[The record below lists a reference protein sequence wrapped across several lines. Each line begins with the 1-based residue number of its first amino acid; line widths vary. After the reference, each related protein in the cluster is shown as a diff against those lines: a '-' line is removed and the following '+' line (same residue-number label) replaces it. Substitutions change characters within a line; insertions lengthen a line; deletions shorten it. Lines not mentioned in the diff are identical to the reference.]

1 MNYSDL
7 KQTPLMLRDWALE
20 DQPMGKIETLG
31 SASLTNAELL
41 SIVIGS
47 GSKGENV
54 LDLSKRILAAVG
66 NNIIGLAKM
75 SQDDLM
81 KFKGIGQKKAS
92 RIVASME
99 LTRRRM
105 AEPVIGL
112 TQIRNSKDIYRC
124 VSPKMVDLQHE
135 ECLLLLMNNQHRVLD
150 VKRVSKG
157 GVSETTVDPKI
168 ILKFALDK
176 LASSIILVHNHPSG
190 NPRPSMA
197 DDKITHKLK
206 QACDNMDIQF
216 LDHIIVAA
224 ESYYSYADEGKL

>member
-7 KQTPLMLRDWALE
+7 KHTPLMLRDWALE

-47 GSKGENV
+47 GSRGENA

-66 NNIIGLAKM
+66 SIAGLAKM

-105 AEPVIGL
+105 AEPVIEL
-112 TQIRNSKDIYRC
+112 TQIRNSEDIYRC
-124 VSPKMVDLQHE
+124 VSPKMVDLKHE
-135 ECLLLLMNNQHRVLD
+135 ECLVILMNNQHRILD
-150 VKRVSKG
+150 MKRVSKG
-157 GVSETTVDPKI
+157 GVSTTIVDPKI
-168 ILKFALDK
+168 VLKLALDK
-176 LASSIILVHNHPSG
+176 LASNIILVHNHPSG
-190 NPRPSMA
+190 NPSPSAA
-197 DDKITHKLK
+197 DDKITQKIK
-206 QACDNMDIQF
+206 QACDNMDIQ
-216 LDHIIVAA
+216 LTDHIIVAE
-224 ESYYSYADEGKL
+224 ESYYSYADEGRL

>member
-20 DQPMGKIETLG
+20 DQPMGKIEILG

-47 GSKGENV
+47 GSKGENA

-66 NNIIGLAKM
+66 NIVGLAIM

-81 KFKGIGQKKAS
+81 KFKGIGPKKAS

-105 AEPVIGL
+105 LEPAIEL
-112 TQIRNSKDIYRC
+112 TEIRNSEDIYKCIR
-124 VSPKMVDLQHE
+124 PKMVDLKHE
-135 ECLLLLMNNQHRVLD
+135 ECLVVLMNKKHRILD
-150 VKRVSKG
+150 VKKVSKG

-168 ILKFALDK
+168 VLKFALDK

-190 NPRPSMA
+190 NLRPGTA
-197 DDKITHKLK
+197 DDKITNKLK
-206 QACDNMDIQF
+206 QACDNIDIRF
-216 LDHIIVAA
+216 IDHIIVAG
-224 ESYYSYADEGKL
+224 ESYYSYADEGRL

>member
-31 SASLTNAELL
+31 SESLTNAELL

-47 GSKGENV
+47 GSKGENA
-54 LDLSKRILAAVG
+54 LDLSKRILTAVG
-66 NNIIGLAKM
+66 NIVGLAKM

-105 AEPVIGL
+105 SESAIEL
-112 TQIRNSKDIYRC
+112 TQIRNSEDIYKYIR
-124 VSPKMVDLQHE
+124 PKMVDLQHE
-135 ECLLLLMNNQHRVLD
+135 ECLVILMNIKHRILD

-157 GVSETTVDPKI
+157 GVSRTIVDPKI
-168 ILKFALDK
+168 VLKFVLDK

-190 NPRPSMA
+190 SPKPGME
-197 DDKITHKLK
+197 DDKITQKIK
-206 QACDNMDIQF
+206 QACDNMDIRF
-216 LDHIIVAA
+216 IDHIIVA
-224 ESYYSYADEGKL
+224 EGSYYSYVDEGRL

>member
-20 DQPMGKIETLG
+20 DQPMGKIEILG

-47 GSKGENV
+47 GSKGENA

-66 NNIIGLAKM
+66 NIVGLAIM

-81 KFKGIGQKKAS
+81 KFKGIGPKKAS

-105 AEPVIGL
+105 LEPAIKL
-112 TQIRNSKDIYRC
+112 TEIRNSEDIYKCIR
-124 VSPKMVDLQHE
+124 PNMVDLKHE
-135 ECLLLLMNNQHRVLD
+135 ECLVVLMNNKYRVLD

-168 ILKFALDK
+168 VLKFALDK

-190 NPRPSMA
+190 NLRPSMA
-197 DDKITHKLK
+197 DDKITNKLK
-206 QACDNMDIQF
+206 QACDNIDIQF
-216 LDHIIVAA
+216 IDHIIVAE
-224 ESYYSYADEGKL
+224 ESYYSYADKGRL

>member
-41 SIVIGS
+41 SIMIGS
-47 GSKGENV
+47 GSKGENA

-66 NNIIGLAKM
+66 NIVGLAKM

-105 AEPVIGL
+105 SESVIEL
-112 TQIRNSKDIYRC
+112 TQICNSKDIYKCIR
-124 VSPKMVDLQHE
+124 PKMVDLQHE
-135 ECLLLLMNNQHRVLD
+135 ECLVILMNNQHRILD

-190 NPRPSMA
+190 NSRPSMA
-197 DDKITHKLK
+197 DDKITEKLK
-206 QACDNMDIQF
+206 LACGNMNIQF
-216 LDHIIVAA
+216 TDHIVVAE
-224 ESYYSYADEGKL
+224 ESYYSYADEGRL

>member
-41 SIVIGS
+41 SIMIGS
-47 GSKGENV
+47 GSKGENA

-66 NNIIGLAKM
+66 NIVGLAKM

-105 AEPVIGL
+105 SESVIGL
-112 TQIRNSKDIYRC
+112 TQICNSTDIYKCIR
-124 VSPKMVDLQHE
+124 PKMVDLQHE
-135 ECLLLLMNNQHRVLD
+135 ECLVILMNNQHRILD

-190 NPRPSMA
+190 NSRPSRA
-197 DDKITHKLK
+197 DDKITEKLK
-206 QACDNMDIQF
+206 LACGNMDIMF
-216 LDHIIVAA
+216 TDHIIVAE
-224 ESYYSYADEGKL
+224 ESYYSYSDEGRL

>member
-1 MNYSDL
+1 
-7 KQTPLMLRDWALE
+7 
-20 DQPMGKIETLG
+20 
-31 SASLTNAELL
+31 
-41 SIVIGS
+41 
-47 GSKGENV
+47 
-54 LDLSKRILAAVG
+54 
-66 NNIIGLAKM
+66 
-75 SQDDLM
+75 
-81 KFKGIGQKKAS
+81 
-92 RIVASME
+92 
-99 LTRRRM
+99 
-105 AEPVIGL
+105 
-112 TQIRNSKDIYRC
+112 
-124 VSPKMVDLQHE
+124 
-135 ECLLLLMNNQHRVLD
+135 LD

>member
-7 KQTPLMLRDWALE
+7 KHTPLMLRDWALE

-47 GSKGENV
+47 GSRGENV

-66 NNIIGLAKM
+66 SIAGLAKM

-105 AEPVIGL
+105 VEPMVEL
-112 TQIRNSKDIYRC
+112 TQIRNSKDIYSC
-124 VSPKMVDLQHE
+124 VIPRMVDLQHE
-135 ECLLLLMNNQHRVLD
+135 ECLVILMNNQYRILD
-150 VKRVSKG
+150 MKSISKG

-190 NPRPSMA
+190 NPTPSMA
-197 DDKITHKLK
+197 DDKITQKIK
-206 QACDNMDIQF
+206 QACDNMDIQ
-216 LDHIIVAA
+216 LTDHIIVAE
-224 ESYYSYADEGKL
+224 ESYYSYADEGRL